1 MKRGGA
7 VKKRG
12 GGMMGPKKKMAK
24 GGAIAKAKLR
34 KPSGR
39 LTSDDVKRAMP
50 TGRSA
55 AAKKA
60 AMKGTKGGAKAALMG
75 SIMKGKGNPAG
86 KDMSV
91 AGKIRGVTGLLK
103 RRKALGGRKPG
114 RMGGGKKKQMPT
126 YATTADF
133 DLSID
138 DIAEEAF
145 ERCGLQIRSGYDIK
159 TARRSINLML
169 AEWANR
175 GLNLWTIQKQ
185 EKTLPATTT
194 ELSGTSLFG
203 SGANSAQQIIDIT
216 DLVIR
221 DSSNNEYSTT
231 SISRS
236 TYLNYTVKTTSGRPS
251 QYYFERTINPKL
263 FLYPAADTTYTLVYY
278 ALVRM
283 KDSGAYTNNAE
294 IPFRFLPCLTAG
306 LAYYIAMKKAPDR
319 IQLLKQIY
327 EDEFQRAAAQDGERT
342 SLFLTPKVYLPS
354 A

>member
-1 MKRGGA
+1 
-7 VKKRG
+7 
-12 GGMMGPKKKMAK
+12 
-24 GGAIAKAKLR
+24 
-34 KPSGR
+34 
-39 LTSDDVKRAMP
+39 
-50 TGRSA
+50 
-55 AAKKA
+55 
-60 AMKGTKGGAKAALMG
+60 
-75 SIMKGKGNPAG
+75 
-86 KDMSV
+86 
-91 AGKIRGVTGLLK
+91 
-103 RRKALGGRKPG
+103 
-114 RMGGGKKKQMPT
+114 MPT
-126 YATTADF
+126 YSSTADF

-138 DIAEEAF
+138 EIAEEAY
-145 ERCGLQIRSGYDIK
+145 ERCGLQVRSGYDLK
-159 TARRSINLML
+159 TARRSLNLML
-169 AEWANR
+169 SEWANR

-221 DSSNNEYSTT
+221 DSSNNEFSTT

-319 IQLLKQIY
+319 IQLLKQVY
-327 EDEFQRAAAQDGERT
+327 EDEFQRAADTDGERT
-342 SLFLTPKVYLPS
+342 SIFLTPKNYLPGL
-354 A
+354 